1 MAQKFKFGFC
11 WLKYNGYSYMASI
24 ENRNEDGTYD
34 VSTGLVGG
42 RTITFTQVPESVL
55 QPIRG
60 DEV

>member
-1 MAQKFKFGFC
+1 MKFKSGFC
-11 WLKYNGYSYMASI
+11 WFKYNGSSYIGKI

-34 VSTGLVGG
+34 ISCGLAGG
-42 RTITFTQVPESVL
+42 GDITFTQVPEDEL

>member
-1 MAQKFKFGFC
+1 MAQKFKSGFC
-11 WLKYNGYSYMASI
+11 WLKYEGYSYMASI

-34 VSTGLVGG
+34 VSTCIAGG
-42 RTITFTQVPESVL
+42 CTISFKQVPESVL